1 MTILQS
7 FMLSIAFG
15 LSVTN
20 FLFNLGNSRRYID
33 LEKKVDTLM
42 QNRLRELLLGFLKD
56 SHKSEPKQYPNST
69 QTNPDK
75 T

>member
-1 MTILQS
+1 MTLLQS
-7 FMLSIAFG
+7 VILGVALG

-20 FLFNLGNSRRYID
+20 FLINLGNSRRYID
-33 LEKKVDTLM
+33 LNKRVDTLM

-56 SHKSEPKQYPNST
+56 SHKSEPRQYPDST
-69 QTNPDK
+69 KTNLDK

>member
-1 MTILQS
+1 MTLLQS
-7 FMLSIAFG
+7 VMLGISLG

-20 FLFNLGNSRRYID
+20 FLINLGNSRRYTD
-33 LEKKVDTLM
+33 LEKKVDMLI

-56 SHKSEPKQYPNST
+56 SYKTNPDST
-69 QTNPDK
+69 QTNPDE